1 MSQQRTLNQIAILTA
16 ALTPDDF
23 NFFRAERND
32 DRPYNQE
39 IDGYFNRCE
48 EVPTN
53 WNFFKYD
60 YRAVPKPARGVFAN
74 PEYML
79 DKLESVR
86 VSIENG
92 NIEDFNRFVTE
103 LQNAA

>member
-1 MSQQRTLNQIAILTA
+1 MSQRTLNQIAILTA
-16 ALTPDDF
+16 ALTSDEF

-39 IDGYFNRCE
+39 LDSDFVCCT

-60 YRAVPKPARGVFAN
+60 YRAVPKPACRGVFAN
-74 PEYML
+74 HEYML
-79 DKLESVR
+79 DKLESIR

-92 NIEDFNRFVTE
+92 SIEDFNRFVTE